1 MKIKVKLFAFYRQI
15 AGRDEIVLQI
25 PSNRT
30 ISWLEAKLMVD
41 FPEIDRLSIKPL
53 ISVNA
58 EFASADHIL
67 KNGDIV
73 ALLPPFSGGQ

>member
-1 MKIKVKLFAFYRQI
+1 MREF
-15 AGRDEIVLQI
+15 
-25 PSNRT
+25 
-30 ISWLEAKLMVD
+30 LEAKLMVD

>member
-25 PSNRT
+25 PSNST
-30 ISWLEAKLMVD
+30 VSWLEAKIKVD
-41 FPEIDRLSIKPL
+41 FPKIYGSSIKPL

-58 EFASADHIL
+58 EFAGADYVL

-73 ALLPPFSGGQ
+73 ALLPPFSGG